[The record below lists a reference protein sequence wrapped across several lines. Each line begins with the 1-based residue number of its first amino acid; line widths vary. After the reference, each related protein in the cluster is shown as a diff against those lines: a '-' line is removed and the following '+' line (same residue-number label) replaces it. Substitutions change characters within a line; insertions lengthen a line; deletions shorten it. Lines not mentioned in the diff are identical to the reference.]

1 MKYFSSNWENIFVWK
16 SSGLYAFLEPA
27 DVAQNDRIQSD
38 IIESESAKWKYKMI
52 EYKVIEYKMIV
63 QSKVQKI
70 MANSESWQ

>member
-1 MKYFSSNWENIFVWK
+1 MKYFSSNWEIIFVWK
-16 SSGLYAFLEPA
+16 SFGFSAFLERA

-38 IIESESAKWKYKMI
+38 IIESAKWKYKMM